1 VNQLVQ
7 ELGIQVIA
15 IDGKNLRGSYDR
27 ESGSGTHFVSAW
39 ATEHRLVLA
48 QSKVQDKSMKL
59 QPSLPYWNC
68 LTLKAVL
75 SPLMPWAPKTI
86 AAQIQRAQA
95 DYILC
100 LKANHPTLFQ
110 QIDTWFETAR
120 AGAPYPYLQNT
131 PKRRHHRTEI
141 RKVWTFS
148 DPLPPLHQAEE
159 WLGLQTIV
167 IVERTRHLWNKTTHE
182 IQFYLSSLPS
192 ESPRIAAAIRQHWGK
207 FLALDAR
214 CHLVKMP
221 GALSAPS

>member
-1 VNQLVQ
+1 MGESTS

-15 IDGKNLRGSYDR
+15 IDGKNLRGPMRASLALR
-27 ESGSGTHFVSAW
+27 HFVVRGRRNIGW
-39 ATEHRLVLA
+39 CWHRA
-48 QSKVQDKSMKL
+48 KCRISRMKL

-120 AGAPYPYLQNT
+120 AAPYPYLQNT
-131 PKRRHHRTEI
+131 PRKQASSHRN
-141 RKVWTFS
+141 
-148 DPLPPLHQAEE
+148 P
-159 WLGLQTIV
+159 
-167 IVERTRHLWNKTTHE
+167 
-182 IQFYLSSLPS
+182 
-192 ESPRIAAAIRQHWGK
+192 
-207 FLALDAR
+207 
-214 CHLVKMP
+214 
-221 GALSAPS
+221 